1 MDDFFYSST
10 PPFTAFMVNL
20 YMQSTS
26 QEVAGKDLEENEFAP
41 GRQAVVSIAG
51 DQLIVQDSAHPADRL
66 YVASSETLF
75 LSSVS
80 MASVEFVK
88 NAQGVITL
96 VRHEANKSERA
107 AKISR

>member
-66 YVASSETLF
+66 YVASSEIGTTCTWLAADFRSTLATTRPE
-75 LSSVS
+75 SHGS
-80 MASVEFVK
+80 
-88 NAQGVITL
+88 G
-96 VRHEANKSERA
+96 
-107 AKISR
+107 